1 VEARAA
7 EPPTGFFVHIMK
19 TGGTSLRWMLL
30 ADVLEPDELYPHKS
44 DGVELEVNDLL
55 LHYINPFLLRDEIAT
70 DPRRFKMI
78 AAHYPFLAHK
88 LFPYPLITFSLFR
101 DPVER
106 VVSHLRHIQRDDHPD
121 RSLEELY
128 EDPHLFD
135 SFFYNLQ
142 ARAFVFEDERANS
155 LMVRTF
161 DWNDELL
168 ERAKEN
174 VEQLDV
180 IGLSS
185 EYRGFIR
192 NLERVFDWR
201 FSKLLHSHRSG
212 RQQRPSRG
220 LRRRIHDDLEYDRR
234 FYEHVV
240 ALYRERGPVRA
251 GVLAH

>member
-1 VEARAA
+1 VAAEVEAR
-7 EPPTGFFVHIMK
+7 TGFFVHIMK
-19 TGGTSLRWMLL
+19 TGGTSVREMLL
-30 ADVLEPDELYPHKS
+30 EQVLEPGELYPHEPDIEFEPKA
-44 DGVELEVNDLL
+44 LL
-55 LHYINPFLLRDEIAT
+55 LHYINPFLIREEIAN
-70 DPRRFKMI
+70 DPRRWRVI
-78 AAHYPFLAHK
+78 AAHYPFLAHE
-88 LFPYPLITFSLFR
+88 LYPYDLITFSLFR

-128 EDPHLFD
+128 DDPHLFD
-135 SFFYNLQ
+135 CFFYNLQ
-142 ARAFVFEDERANS
+142 ARAFVFEDEQANS
-155 LMVRTF
+155 LMVRSF

-180 IGLSS
+180 IGLNS
-185 EYRGFIR
+185 EFREFIR
-192 NLERVFDWR
+192 SLERVFGWR
-201 FSKLLHSHRSG
+201 FGKIHHSHRSG
-212 RQQRPSRG
+212 RQERPSRS
-220 LRRRIHDDLEYDRR
+220 LRQRIHDDLEYDRR